1 MRKWVIVLLI
11 VLASL
16 GPLETWAGDINEV
29 TFLTKVKTYVAIV
42 DTILVTQEGRR
53 IPITKGTKLNVAGFT
68 QTEAF
73 VISKKDK
80 PNAYVKRTDIA
91 PVRQHIPRN
100 Y

>member
-91 PVRQHIPRN
+91 RQTAHSP
-100 Y
+100 

>member
-68 QTEAF
+68 PTEAF

>member
-1 MRKWVIVLLI
+1 MRDMKKWVIASLI

-16 GPLETWAGDINEV
+16 ISFKAWAGDINEV

-42 DTILVTQEGRR
+42 DTTLVTQEGRR

-68 QTEAF
+68 RTEAF

-91 PVRQHIPRN
+91 PVR
-100 Y
+100 